1 MSEERTLPGTFGLVT
16 ITMARMIATLTV
28 AGLASGLLL
37 VGVYEITKPIIDANA
52 AAALERAVFQ
62 VLPGTTA
69 MQPVVLR
76 DGALVLGS
84 GGPEDEE
91 LETIYLGRDD
101 AGVITGY
108 AIPWQGTGFQ
118 DVIKLI
124 YGYQPERGVV
134 VGMEILESME
144 TPGLGDKIFK
154 DANFVANFDA
164 LAVEPEIVPVAHGTK
179 TEAHQVDCITGATI
193 SSKAVV
199 KILNGGNE
207 HWLGLLPEGDPW
219 GAESPPE
226 QVAPGVMDGPQD
238 EPVESPPE
246 QAPPAQEVT
255 P

>member
-1 MSEERTLPGTFGLVT
+1 MSGEASS
-16 ITMARMIATLTV
+16 ARMIATLTV

-37 VGVYEITKPIIDANA
+37 VGVYEITKPIIEANN

-62 VLPGTTA
+62 VLPGTTS
-69 MQPVVLR
+69 MEPIVER
-76 DGALVLGS
+76 DGALAIGS
-84 GGPEDEE
+84 GSKDEE
-91 LETIYLGRDD
+91 ELDTIYLGRDS
-101 AGVITGY
+101 AGTITGY

-124 YGYQPERGVV
+124 YGYHPARGVV

-154 DANFVANFDA
+154 DASFLANFEA
-164 LAVEPEIVPVAHGTK
+164 LAVEPTIVPVANGAK
-179 TEAHQVDCITGATI
+179 TEPHQVDCITGATI

-199 KILNGGNE
+199 KIINGGNE

-219 GAESPPE
+219 GARPE
-226 QVAPGVMDGPQD
+226 AP
-238 EPVESPPE
+238 EPTPE
-246 QAPPAQEVT
+246 PTEPT

>member
-1 MSEERTLPGTFGLVT
+1 MSVPAATEPSSLRL
-16 ITMARMIATLTV
+16 IATLTV

-37 VGVYEITKPIIDANA
+37 VGVYELTQPIIEANN

-62 VLPGTTA
+62 VLPGATA
-69 MQPVVLR
+69 MEPVVLR
-76 DGALVLGS
+76 DGQLAIGS
-84 GGPEDEE
+84 GSKDEE
-91 LETIYLGRDD
+91 ELPTIYLGRDEGG
-101 AGVITGY
+101 AITGY
-108 AIPWQGTGFQ
+108 AIPWQGAGFQ

-124 YGYQPERGVV
+124 YGYDPAREMV

-154 DANFVANFDA
+154 DPAFVANFDA
-164 LAVEPEIVPVAHGTK
+164 LDVAPGIVPVANGAK

-199 KILNGGNE
+199 RIVNAGNE

-219 GAESPPE
+219 AA
-226 QVAPGVMDGPQD
+226 AP
-238 EPVESPPE
+238 
-246 QAPPAQEVT
+246 APSAAPAQGPPPQPIEEAT